1 MTLSRRH
8 ILALGGGLASAGL
21 LTACG
26 ANTGRT
32 DVPTATP
39 SSTAASGPRPQLA
52 QWYHKYGEEG
62 VEDAVKAWA
71 AEYPDADVNVTWTLA
86 DYEKALAAA
95 LLTPTA
101 PDVFEY
107 GNGPTLDMIRA
118 GQVADLTDLLGDA
131 RADFAAPVL
140 QRMTHEGAVWAI
152 PQTIDMQLLY
162 YRPSLLSDAGV
173 QPPRTLEELVDA
185 AKALATNDRGG
196 FFAGNDGGLG
206 VLGSLLVWSSGL
218 EQFNDDRTEVGWN
231 DEAMFATALAYRDL
245 FASDALVKA
254 ASDDW
259 YSVSALVNGE
269 TAMQWGGLWDLPKVT
284 EAFGDDV
291 GVLPFPAA
299 GASGRQAV
307 PFGAFSAC
315 VHARSEQV
323 DAAKAFVKWLWVDS
337 TEKQVEFSNAFGT
350 HIPARTSLF
359 GRADKVATG
368 PGADAARFVNEL
380 GHTNDLFWSSA
391 ISDAFSGALS
401 SVVKGGGDPAKEFGA
416 AATKAQ
422 AELTRLKG

>member
-8 ILALGGGLASAGL
+8 LLALGGGLASAGL

-26 ANTGRT
+26 TNTGRPAT
-32 DVPTATP
+32 SAPAPT
-39 SSTAASGPRPQLA
+39 ASGPRPKLA
-52 QWYHKYGEEG
+52 QWYHKYGEDG
-62 VEDAVKAWA
+62 VEDTVKAWA
-71 AEYPDADVNVTWTLA
+71 AAYPDADVTVTWTLA

-131 RADFAAPVL
+131 RADFAQPVL
-140 QRMTHEGAVWAI
+140 DRMTHEGAVWAI

-162 YRPSLLSDAGV
+162 YRPSLLANAGV
-173 QPPRTLEELVDA
+173 QPPRTLPELVDA
-185 AKALATNDRGG
+185 AKALATADRGG

-206 VLGSLLVWSSGL
+206 VLGNLLVWSSGL
-218 EQFNDDRTEVGWN
+218 EQFDEGRTRVGWN
-231 DEAMFATALAYRDL
+231 DEAMYATALTYREL
-245 FASDALVKA
+245 FTSDALVKA

-284 EAFGDDV
+284 AAFGDDV
-291 GVLPFPAA
+291 AVLPFPAS

-315 VHARSEQV
+315 VHARSEEL

-337 TEKQVEFSNAFGT
+337 TDKQIEFSNAFGT

-380 GHTNDLFWSSA
+380 GFTNDLYWSSA
-391 ISDAFSGALS
+391 ISDAFSAALGR
-401 SVVKGGGDPAKEFGA
+401 VVKGGADPAKEFGA
-416 AATKAQ
+416 AATKAE
-422 AELTRLKG
+422 AELKRLKG

>member
-1 MTLSRRH
+1 MSLTRRH
-8 ILALGGGLASAGL
+8 VLALGGGLASAGL
-21 LTACG
+21 LAACG
-26 ANTGRT
+26 TNTGRPAAT
-32 DVPTATP
+32 ASASPT
-39 SSTAASGPRPQLA
+39 ASGPLPQLA

-62 VEDAVKAWA
+62 VEETVKKWA
-71 AEYPDADVNVTWTLA
+71 AEYPNADVTVTWTVA

-118 GQVADLTDLLGDA
+118 GQVADLSDLLGDA
-131 RADFAAPVL
+131 RADFAQPVL

-162 YRPSLLSDAGV
+162 YRPSLLQEAGV
-173 QPPRTLEELVDA
+173 QPPQTLVELVDA
-185 AKALATNDRGG
+185 AKALTTDDRGG

-206 VLGSLLVWSSGL
+206 VLGNLLVWSSGL
-218 EQFNDDRTEVGWN
+218 DQFNADRTAVGWN
-231 DEAMFATALAYRDL
+231 DPALFETALAYREL
-245 FASDALVKA
+245 FASGALVKA

-299 GASGRQAV
+299 GSSGRQAV

-315 VHARSEQV
+315 VHARSEEV

-380 GHTNDLFWSSA
+380 GFTNDLYWSSA

-401 SVVKGGGDPAKEFGA
+401 KVVKADADPAREFGA
-416 AATKAQ
+416 AASKAA
-422 AELTRLKG
+422 AELKRLKG